1 MGERQAQWLWP
12 WWGHIVDQIETGI
25 TPTPSSS
32 PVVSTWCQVA
42 NRCGACSRLR
52 GLPVRLHG
60 DYKHT
65 CPLQKQIPVCSD
77 FIIGNSGDH
86 TGVVPHLVLWAAPQ
100 AMTINTPLP
109 RLMFFVLL
117 TYYTFKKKKSSLSF
131 LALLSYFPFLCSP
144 FLSFLLFPFFLDF
157 FLSLH
162 QALVAACGIFIC
174 SNS

>member
-1 MGERQAQWLWP
+1 MTAVLRRSHRGPNGDR
-12 WWGHIVDQIETGI
+12 HN
-25 TPTPSSS
+25 PTPSSS

-42 NRCGACSRLR
+42 SRCGACSRLC

-77 FIIGNSGDH
+77 LIIGNSGDH

-100 AMTINTPLP
+100 AMAINPPLA

-117 TYYTFKKKKSSLSF
+117 TYYTLKKIIKSLVLSFSFLFSLPLFSLPFLPSLSF
-131 LALLSYFPFLCSP
+131 LSR
-144 FLSFLLFPFFLDF
+144 FLSFTAPGLSCCMWDLYLLKL
-157 FLSLH
+157 L
-162 QALVAACGIFIC
+162 AAECGI
-174 SNS
+174 

>member
-1 MGERQAQWLWP
+1 M
-12 WWGHIVDQIETGI
+12 DQMETGI

-42 NRCGACSRLR
+42 NCCSACSRLR

-86 TGVVPHLVLWAAPQ
+86 TGVVPHLVL
-100 AMTINTPLP
+100 
-109 RLMFFVLL
+109 
-117 TYYTFKKKKSSLSF
+117 
-131 LALLSYFPFLCSP
+131 
-144 FLSFLLFPFFLDF
+144 
-157 FLSLH
+157 
-162 QALVAACGIFIC
+162 
-174 SNS
+174 